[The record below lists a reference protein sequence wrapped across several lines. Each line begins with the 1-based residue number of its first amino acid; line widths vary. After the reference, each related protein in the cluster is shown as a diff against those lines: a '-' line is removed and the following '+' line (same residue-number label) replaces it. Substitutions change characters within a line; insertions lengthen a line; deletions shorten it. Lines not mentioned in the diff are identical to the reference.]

1 MNHARRLDPYAAPT
15 LHHLPNVPA
24 PNDLAVRNLLRG
36 WSWRL
41 PSGQTLAA
49 RLGVP
54 ALTPAQILA
63 DSGGQLCKEAPFVE
77 PFNFHND
84 TPLWYYILKES
95 EALHQGETLGPVGS
109 TLLAEV
115 FVGLLRADADSY
127 VSVNPAWIPTLPA
140 ATAGQFT
147 MTDLFRYL
155 PPEALN
161 PNGGDTGA
169 A

>member
-1 MNHARRLDPYAAPT
+1 MKL
-15 LHHLPNVPA
+15 
-24 PNDLAVRNLLRG
+24 
-36 WSWRL
+36 
-41 PSGQTLAA
+41 
-49 RLGVP
+49 P
-54 ALTPAQILA
+54 ALTEAELS
-63 DSGGQLCKEAPFVE
+63 SGPDGAAAASTGLHKK
-77 PFNFHND
+77 